1 MPGLYPFKST
11 RNLEY
16 ELHKSAL
23 ICPKNT
29 FNLLTEIEIEGK
41 TVREWFGYKYIK
53 KTGEIEEKK
62 GLLNSESLL
71 IHATDIDN
79 LLDYFD
85 KYPEEMSEIQTVNYV
100 EKKDINFSALNQLTK
115 LNKILGINIYLE
127 IWTKFNSS
135 KAEDLGFKI
144 ISHKITDKQNAFPL
158 KDDAISSY
166 LSKIG
171 SLSEISFNISQDEI
185 IYK

>member
-1 MPGLYPFKST
+1 M
-11 RNLEY
+11 
-16 ELHKSAL
+16 
-23 ICPKNT
+23 
-29 FNLLTEIEIEGK
+29 
-41 TVREWFGYKYIK
+41 
-53 KTGEIEEKK
+53 
-62 GLLNSESLL
+62 NSESLL

-135 KAEDLGFKI
+135 KAEDLGLDHF
-144 ISHKITDKQNAFPL
+144 SQN
-158 KDDAISSY
+158 Y
-166 LSKIG
+166 R
-171 SLSEISFNISQDEI
+171 
-185 IYK
+185 